1 MAKKKQLSQPEIAE
15 ISRLEEDKQAMRDLS
30 ASRGW
35 AIVRAKIEDKIK
47 ETELILD
54 NEHFEDLQTFY
65 RLRDLRKTLRA
76 LIDLPGK
83 YATMTLETLDEDRL
97 DPYDK

>member
-1 MAKKKQLSQPEIAE
+1 MAKKKTFTQPEIAE

-30 ASRGW
+30 VSRGW
-35 AIVRAKIEDKIK
+35 GIVKAKIEDKIK
-47 ETELILD
+47 EVEGLLD
-54 NEHFEDLQTFY
+54 NEHFEDLQSFY

-76 LIDLPGK
+76 LVELPDK

-97 DPYDK
+97 DPYEK